1 MTKQD
6 VLQDIDRL
14 CADIDKWTGEYVSG
28 AALQNSNRVIAARRQ
43 LETLIVSANQELSF
57 LRDYI
62 EENINED

>member
-1 MTKQD
+1 MTKQE
-6 VLQDIDRL
+6 VLQDIDKL
-14 CADIDKWTGEYVSG
+14 CGDIDKWIGEYVSS

-62 EENINED
+62 DENVKE